1 MARSWRFHHAALL
14 AAAALSL
21 LACTKSGNPDAK
33 SAARDKKPT
42 QAEVI
47 ELAKSYTFPNPREP
61 VAPIA
66 DLPNPDLP
74 ESEVPTTFTIARA
87 VPVTPPGPVGRV
99 LMALVYSN
107 KPYKRLGIETGN
119 NYIFRDSTER
129 DAKKFETY
137 MVPADPGSSGDAKKL
152 KRASEKFS
160 DGDHTEPRLV
170 KSATKVMTGALFAFG
185 ACLEDPG
192 CGSGHCGYGDLDR

>member
-1 MARSWRFHHAALL
+1 MARSCRFHHVTFL
-14 AAAALSL
+14 AGAGLSL
-21 LACTKSGNPDAK
+21 LACTQAGNAGGK
-33 SAARDKKPT
+33 GASRDKKPS
-42 QAEVI
+42 QAEVLK
-47 ELAKSYTFPNPREP
+47 LAASYTFPNPRAP

-74 ESEVPTTFTIARA
+74 DTDAPTKLTIARA
-87 VPVTPPGPVGRV
+87 VPITPPGPVDRV
-99 LMALVYSN
+99 LMAVVYSD
-107 KPYKRLGIETGN
+107 KPYKRLGIEVGN
-119 NYIFRDSTER
+119 NYIFRDSSEH
-129 DAKKFETY
+129 DPKKFETY

-170 KSATKVMTGALFAFG
+170 RTVTKLMTGSMLAFG

-192 CGSGHCGYGDLDR
+192 CGSGHCGYGDLEK